1 MTSEFN
7 IDAFEAMSDQALVN
21 YCENVLS
28 NRVRPLTSA
37 TELLL
42 CKRMADYDEYHLVYS
57 ILLCSRW
64 GSRQFL
70 GTLPLF
76 LAHTKSSVF
85 CETLNALSELEPSHI
100 SDGLIQAIR
109 RVKLAGNR
117 VALVR
122 NLESDVEGKKSIQ

>member
-1 MTSEFN
+1 MTSEFS
-7 IDAFEAMSDQALVN
+7 IDAFETMSDQVLVN

-28 NRVRPLTSA
+28 SNVRPLTSA

-42 CKRMADYDEYHLVYS
+42 CERMADYDEYHLVYA

-64 GSRQFL
+64 GSGQFP
-70 GTLPLF
+70 GTLPPL

-85 CETLNALSELEPSHI
+85 CATLNALSELEQSHI
-100 SDGLIQAIR
+100 SGGLIQAIR
-109 RVKLAGNR
+109 RVKVVGNR

-122 NLESDVEGKKSIQ
+122 NLESVLEGKKSIQ